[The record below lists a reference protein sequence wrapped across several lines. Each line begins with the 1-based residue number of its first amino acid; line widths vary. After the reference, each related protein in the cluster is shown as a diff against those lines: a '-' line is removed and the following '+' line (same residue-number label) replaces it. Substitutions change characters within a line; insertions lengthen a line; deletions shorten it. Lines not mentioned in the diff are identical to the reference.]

1 VIDGL
6 YGGCIPLDVLF
17 LSQQLTNLAAVFAHS
32 CPADMDVFGCFH
44 NYFGCFEICG
54 KYVSLMSWQ
63 VVRKCSSVCTSCW
76 VQWVQSL
83 SSLGS
88 QVCRWRPL
96 STARLCSLCLYL
108 VKDFLSLGSV
118 TMLRYSA
125 IVYCL
130 LRAK

>member
-1 VIDGL
+1 VIDNL

-32 CPADMDVFGCFH
+32 CTSPSRYGRFWLFDKLSKLFWV
-44 NYFGCFEICG
+44 FEICG
-54 KYVSLMSWQ
+54 KYVSLMSWYRWQ
-63 VVRKCSSVCTSCW
+63 VVKKCSSVSTSCW

-96 STARLCSLCLYL
+96 SAARLCSLSLYSQ
-108 VKDFLSLGSV
+108 VFCHCVLSV
-118 TMLRYSA
+118 
-125 IVYCL
+125 
-130 LRAK
+130 